1 MEPLKVALTFVE
13 AINSGRAGELAALM
27 TADHV
32 FVDSDGTEVSG
43 RERMREGWESY
54 FAMVPDF
61 RIEVERTFAEGDTVV
76 LLGRSSGTF
85 AHEGR
90 LDPAN
95 GWSAPAA
102 WRAVVAGDRV
112 ARWQVYVNPQAMV
125 EILDRSKSV

>member
-61 RIEVERTFAEGDTVV
+61 RIEVERHVRARRATRPRERLVRSRRLARRGG
-76 LLGRSSGTF
+76 GRSGG
-85 AHEGR
+85 A
-90 LDPAN
+90 LA
-95 GWSAPAA
+95 
-102 WRAVVAGDRV
+102 
-112 ARWQVYVNPQAMV
+112 
-125 EILDRSKSV
+125 SVR